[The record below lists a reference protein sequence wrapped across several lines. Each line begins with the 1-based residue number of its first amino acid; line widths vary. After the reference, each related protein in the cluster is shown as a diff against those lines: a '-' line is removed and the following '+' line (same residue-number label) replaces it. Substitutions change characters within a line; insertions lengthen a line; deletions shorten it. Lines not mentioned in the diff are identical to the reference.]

1 MRAVGVVEF
10 GGPEALTVVELPT
23 PEAGPGEMRIRVRA
37 AAVSPTDTITRSG
50 LRAADLA
57 KIGPPPYVP
66 GMDAAGVLDQIGD
79 GVDTNLNVGDQVM
92 AIVVPRGSRGAYS
105 EHVVVPA
112 GSVAAIPANATLV
125 EAATLPM
132 NGLTARLSLDQLA
145 LQPGQTLAVTGSAGC
160 YGGYVVQLAKADG
173 LRVIADASQSD
184 EELVTSLGA
193 DVVVRRG
200 DDVADRILEH
210 APDGVDGLAGR
221 VAAARTAGARCAR
234 RRRFRLGPGMAG
246 QRGTGN
252 RVPHHMGVQLRHR
265 TGPPRP
271 AAPADRGRPGDPTGS
286 GDGPDGERIRSPR
299 PAGSGRLPRPL
310 GYRVLIRAATAGSAP
325 VR

>member
-210 APDGVDGLAGR
+210 APDGVDGLADGSLQLEQLVPAVRDGGGFASVRGWQGNGERGIEFHTTWVFNYATEQARLDRLRRQTEDGQVTLR
-221 VAAARTAGARCAR
+221 VAGTVPMENASEAHARLEAG
-234 RRRFRLGPGMAG
+234 GS
-246 QRGTGN
+246 
-252 RVPHHMGVQLRHR
+252 
-265 TGPPRP
+265 
-271 AAPADRGRPGDPTGS
+271 RGRWVI
-286 GDGPDGERIRSPR
+286 EF
-299 PAGSGRLPRPL
+299 
-310 GYRVLIRAATAGSAP
+310 
-325 VR
+325 